1 MEGPPK
7 VVWKPGGGTWRAKAE
22 AETAAKTAWGAT
34 NSKPESGKPPATA
47 VAKSAFA
54 ALGNKSD
61 SDSSSDD
68 SD

>member
-1 MEGPPK
+1 M
-7 VVWKPGGGTWRAKAE
+7 VWKPGGGTWRAKAE
-22 AETAAKTAWGAT
+22 AETVAKTAWGAT
-34 NSKPESGKPPATA
+34 NSKPASGKPPATA

-54 ALGNKSD
+54 ALGNESSD